1 MLKRKA
7 PPSVKG
13 KTKKRG
19 KSSRKG
25 KSVTRKSRNNNNYPT
40 SSEMMNY
47 SKVKTIPLTNIIL
60 TDPIAN
66 EIKKGQPGILLEE
79 RGFKSFKKG
88 SKRHGLPLGRMN
100 KPQKL
105 DKPIRVVPF
114 QVMKN
119 RTLYNINNGRHR
131 FVKSFLEG
139 RETIRVIEKHT
150 Y

>member
-1 MLKRKA
+1 MPKRKA
-7 PPSVKG
+7 ASVKG
-13 KTKKRG
+13 KTKKRV
-19 KSSRKG
+19 KSSRKENT
-25 KSVTRKSRNNNNYPT
+25 VTRKSRNNNNHPT
-40 SSEMMNY
+40 SSETMNY

-66 EIKKGQPGILLEE
+66 EIKRDQPGVLLEE
-79 RGFKSFKKG
+79 RGFKSFKKD

-119 RTLYNINNGRHR
+119 RTLYNIIDGRHR
-131 FVKSFLEG
+131 FVKTFLEG
-139 RETIRVIEKHT
+139 KETIRVIEKQT
-150 Y
+150 K

>member
-1 MLKRKA
+1 
-7 PPSVKG
+7 
-13 KTKKRG
+13 
-19 KSSRKG
+19 
-25 KSVTRKSRNNNNYPT
+25 
-40 SSEMMNY
+40 MNY
-47 SKVKTIPLTNIIL
+47 SKVKEIPLTNIIL

-66 EIKKGQPGILLEE
+66 EIKKRQPNVLLKEK
-79 RGFKSFKKG
+79 GFKSFKKG

-105 DKPIRVVPF
+105 NKPIRVVPF

-139 RETIRVIEKHT
+139 RETIRVIEKQPE
-150 Y
+150 